1 MMKVHYNLVTL
12 TEELKVQ
19 TIRNTKTSQVGLL
32 VKETPKRYKVAYLH
46 KTIKNAHQYAYW
58 KKEDCIVKS
67 YVLDLA

>member
-1 MMKVHYNLVTL
+1 M
-12 TEELKVQ
+12 Q